1 MRGPHVRGRAT
12 VALLTGLV
20 LAAPTI
26 AIQTGLVTSAES
38 AAPTGDCAV
47 AFPTAEVTAGQA
59 VHGLT
64 VTQGTAPTAFT
75 GEVLGVL
82 KDGILPGIDLVMA
95 RLSSTE
101 IDRVGGI
108 WQGMSGSPVYAADGR
123 LIGAVA
129 YGFSFGAS
137 PVAGITPFPQMQ
149 AALNRGMPRKLA
161 IGGKTAR
168 LLAREAGVSRA
179 AAQQGF
185 EQLPTPLAVAGVSA
199 SILNR
204 KRTRPYQPKAAY
216 PVGNAGAAPAA
227 PTAHNIV
234 AGGNLGVTYSTGD
247 ITQGAFGTVTSV
259 CNGLVRGFGHPF
271 NLLGQTTYA
280 MTGAD
285 TLYIQEDPVGP
296 PFTVANFG
304 PPVGTINQDRT
315 TGVSGPLGILPTGA
329 TVTSILTHGA
339 TTRISSSTVTVQ
351 EALAQTTNY
360 ALVVNHQRVLD
371 AFPPGAEQQ
380 AWTITGRQGTTPF
393 TLHAGN
399 RYADAND
406 ITGMAQWDL
415 PDLVWILGFV
425 PDVTID
431 SVRGTAV
438 VTDDASVYQLAR
450 VEQWAG
456 GSWVK
461 LGKDAPARAT
471 AGKTLRLRLV
481 LTNANGNTTVPL
493 SYDIPKSAAGQRG
506 KLFLNPGYSFPF
518 EQDAPPTTLAGIK
531 KLLRTMVRTDQ
542 VRGDLSFFGPTGSI
556 DLSKKTAPADR
567 VITGSRRVKVVVQ

>member
-1 MRGPHVRGRAT
+1 MRRPHVRGKAT
-12 VALLTGLV
+12 VALLTGLA
-20 LAAPTI
+20 LAVPTV
-26 AIQTGLVTSAES
+26 AIEAGLTTPASS

-47 AFPTAEVTAGQA
+47 AYPTAEVTAGQA

-95 RLSSTE
+95 RLTSTE

-149 AALNRGMPRKLA
+149 AALNRGMPRSIS

-168 LLAREAGVSRA
+168 LLARQAGVSRT

-185 EQLPTPLAVAGVSA
+185 EQLPTPLAVGGVSA

-204 KRTRPYQPKAAY
+204 KPTRPYQPKAAY
-216 PVGNAGAAPAA
+216 PVGNASAAPAA
-227 PTAHNIV
+227 PTADNIV

-315 TGVSGPLGILPTGA
+315 TGVSGPLGTLPTGA

-380 AWTITGRQGTTPF
+380 AWTITGHQGATPF

-438 VTDDASVYQLAR
+438 VTDDASVFQLAR
-450 VEQWAG
+450 AEQWTG
-456 GSWVK
+456 GAWVK
-461 LGKDAPARAT
+461 LSKDTPARAK

-481 LTNANGNTTVPL
+481 LTNTAGNAVVPL
-493 SYDIPKSAAGQRG
+493 SYEIPKSAVGQRG
-506 KLFLNPGYSFPF
+506 KLFLNPGFSFPF

-531 KLLRTMVRTDQ
+531 KLLRNMVRTDQ
-542 VRGDLSFFGPTGSI
+542 VRGDLSFFAPTGSI

-567 VITGSRRVKVVVQ
+567 VISGSLRVKVFVQ